1 MVKKMLSV
9 VIGMIALIIAVP
21 WLLYFVVRVATT
33 SYSIDWVDLDK
44 VDSVASANSW
54 WPRGWEDCR
63 HFVQL
68 KDGRRLAVVFERWG
82 CHKPRSDC
90 YMLEIRGDAGLA
102 LHDESVQVSIPCRE
116 GCNMRV
122 ELHRDADMSLAEG
135 RFLFHLPIELS
146 PQKEGEELEIRFRVL
161 GAGNSTEM
169 DEIKLKFRALWVCHY
184 LNIFTDIT

>member
-1 MVKKMLSV
+1 MKKGMLVV
-9 VIGMIALIIAVP
+9 VIGVFALMAVP

-33 SYSIDWVDLDK
+33 SCSIDWVDLDK

-90 YMLEIRGDAGLA
+90 YMLEIRSDAGIA
-102 LHDESVQVSIPCRE
+102 LHDETVQVSIPGRE
-116 GCNMRV
+116 GCNMRI

-146 PQKEGEELEIRFRVL
+146 PKKGGEELEIRFRVL
-161 GAGNSTEM
+161 GAGNSSEM
-169 DEIKLKFRALWVCHY
+169 DEVKLKFRALSVCHY